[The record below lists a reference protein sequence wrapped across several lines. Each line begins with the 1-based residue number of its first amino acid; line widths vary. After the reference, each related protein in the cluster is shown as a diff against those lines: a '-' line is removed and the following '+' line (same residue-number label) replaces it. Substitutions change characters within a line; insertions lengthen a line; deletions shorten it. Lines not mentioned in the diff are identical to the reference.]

1 MRGEWDRALLQL
13 TVAGE
18 LGCPGALLM
27 VQTYREAL
35 RCEVYR
41 AQVFAGTRTP
51 MALGEPD
58 EWFAPLVQSLSLTA
72 QGHGEEAQRMRQQ
85 AFEAA
90 PASPGTLNGT
100 AFEWIADGDARL
112 GPCLELIISGRY
124 YWVPFHRV
132 RSLSIEAP
140 ADLRDFVWTPAQI
153 IWSNGGEAVAL
164 IPTRYPGSEARRGSG
179 AASCRGAPIGSSKRA
194 RLILGSVSGS
204 SLRTAARRHSWTF
217 AKSLSRARASR
228 LRLRDAPEMAELT
241 PQERLQPSLLDRLT
255 DENPQSG
262 VESRDQRMVSWQR
275 LRDAVRRDLA
285 WLLNCV
291 HLEATQDLSAWPLVA
306 RSTVQ
311 L

>member
-1 MRGEWDRALLQL
+1 VSAEEALRAGRLDEAQTLLQQEVRRRPAEAKLRVFLFQLLSVRGEWNRALTQL

-18 LGCPGALLM
+18 LDASALLM

-72 QGHGEEAQRMRQQ
+72 QGHREEAQRMRQQ

-90 PASPGTLNGT
+90 PASPGTLNGN

-124 YWVPFHRV
+124 YWVPFHRI

-164 IPTRYPGSEARRGSG
+164 IPTRYPGSESAEDPALRLARRTDWLEQTGETYFGLGQRVFITDDGETALLDVRKVALESTG
-179 AASCRGAPIGSSKRA
+179 AAP
-194 RLILGSVSGS
+194 
-204 SLRTAARRHSWTF
+204 AA
-217 AKSLSRARASR
+217 A
-228 LRLRDAPEMAELT
+228 
-241 PQERLQPSLLDRLT
+241 
-255 DENPQSG
+255 
-262 VESRDQRMVSWQR
+262 
-275 LRDAVRRDLA
+275 
-285 WLLNCV
+285 
-291 HLEATQDLSAWPLVA
+291 
-306 RSTVQ
+306 
-311 L
+311 